1 VQGRLAM
8 ANDEQY
14 TPKYIFSLMDLEFD
28 LDVAAPIDGI
38 SWIPAKHHYSKF
50 DDALTKKWFGL
61 VWMNP
66 PYSKPGPWVDKFI
79 EHANGV
85 ALLPMSKS
93 AWSMKLWNK
102 ADAISY
108 VGTMKFVQSDGEF
121 SQIFMPVL
129 LYAMGEKA
137 VEGVNNASQSRVR

>member
-1 VQGRLAM
+1 M

-14 TPKYIFSLMDLEFD
+14 TPKYLFAEMALEFD
-28 LDVAAPIDGI
+28 LDVAAPIGGVA
-38 SWIPAKHHYSKF
+38 WIPAKHYYTQN
-50 DDALTKKWFGL
+50 DDALTKDWFGL

-66 PYSKPGPWVDKFI
+66 PYSKPAPWVDKFI
-79 EHANGV
+79 DHANGL

-93 AWSMKLWNK
+93 AWSLKLWNS

-108 VGTMKFVQSDGEF
+108 VGTMKFTQSNGEN

-129 LYAMGEKA
+129 LYGIGELA
-137 VEGVNNASQSRVR
+137 VKGMNNAAKSRIR